1 MQHEITNTPR
11 DILDMAP
18 ENLSPF
24 LLQCQKFPST
34 ESFLSVYIPKKKK
47 KNCYPLIKKQKT
59 SHNAIFPS
67 SYHFSAPLYSELIK
81 KQKITIFPIYNSLFP
96 LKLSLVGVCPPPPT
110 PLHQNLLS
118 SRSPVTS

>member
-11 DILDMAP
+11 YILDMAP

-34 ESFLSVYIPKKKK
+34 KSFLSVYIPKKKK
-47 KNCYPLIKKQKT
+47 IAILSLKNKQKT
-59 SHNAIFPS
+59 SHNPIFPS

-96 LKLSLVGVCPPPPT
+96 LFS
-110 PLHQNLLS
+110 
-118 SRSPVTS
+118 